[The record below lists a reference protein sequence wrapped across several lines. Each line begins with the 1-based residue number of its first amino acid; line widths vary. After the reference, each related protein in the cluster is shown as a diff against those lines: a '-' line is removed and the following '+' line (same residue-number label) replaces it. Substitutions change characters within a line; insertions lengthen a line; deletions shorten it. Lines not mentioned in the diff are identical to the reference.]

1 MLVLSRLKGEEI
13 LIGDNIRIIVNKI
26 DGKRVSIGI
35 EAPKE
40 TRILRSELATKQDS
54 GTVPVS
60 NPS

>member
-35 EAPKE
+35 EAPKDL
-40 TRILRSELATKQDS
+40 RILRSEVATNKDV

-60 NPS
+60 NHS